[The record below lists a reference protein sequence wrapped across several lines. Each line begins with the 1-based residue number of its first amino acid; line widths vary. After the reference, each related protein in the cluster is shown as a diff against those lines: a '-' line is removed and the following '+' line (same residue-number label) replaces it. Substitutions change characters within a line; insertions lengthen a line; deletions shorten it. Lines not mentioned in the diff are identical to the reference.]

1 MKRLLTAVV
10 IAALVSCQQKNHDL
24 QELQSRLD
32 SLSKKIDNAY
42 KPGFGE
48 FMSGIQAHHS
58 KLWFAGQNAN
68 WGLADFEVHEI
79 MEAVEDIRMYQTDR
93 EESKLIDMIDQPLD
107 SVNRAIEQRDKV
119 LFKTAYMSLT
129 NTCNS
134 CHRATHFEFNIVKI
148 PDAQLFSNQDFK
160 LGK

>member
-1 MKRLLTAVV
+1 MKILYAFIFLMVV
-10 IAALVSCQQKNHDL
+10 FACRPQGESNQALQRRV
-24 QELQSRLD
+24 D
-32 SLSKKIDNAY
+32 SLSEKIENAY

-58 KLWFAGQNAN
+58 KLWFAGQHEN
-68 WGLADFEVHEI
+68 WRLADFEVHEI
-79 MEAVEDIRMYQTDR
+79 MEAVEDIRVYQTDR
-93 EESKLIDMIDQPLD
+93 EESKLIGMIDQPLD
-107 SVNRAIEQRDKV
+107 SVNRAIAQRDKTF
-119 LFKTAYMSLT
+119 FKTAYTSLT

-148 PDAQLFSNQDFK
+148 PDSQPFSNQEFK